1 MKLLIFRLFKS
12 LSAILES
19 TKETKCISPV
29 KTLTSLVMSQTL
41 KQSSNT
47 GVDEPGIGRVQSL
60 VLWFSM
66 FLNPDSQQVKISM
79 LFRKV

>member
-1 MKLLIFRLFKS
+1 MKLLSFRLFKS

-19 TKETKCISPV
+19 TKETKRISPA

-47 GVDEPGIGRVQSL
+47 GVDEPAIGRVRSL

-66 FLNPDSQQVKISM
+66 FLNPDSQQVKILM